1 MVDGTSLGR
10 PVDTPAGFLCQRI
23 QVVPRLYITPI
34 DGAYFMSG
42 CRHGF
47 TLLRVVVL
55 FRYGCVLEAVV
66 LYEFIIQLYTDHTG
80 RPTPNRRRC
89 KRSHSA

>member
-34 DGAYFMSG
+34 DGAYFIVAFY
-42 CRHGF
+42 REYRRTVAAH
-47 TLLRVVVL
+47 TVKLQVKLLWP
-55 FRYGCVLEAVV
+55 FRPLHSVRWRGPSYITFCV
-66 LYEFIIQLYTDHTG
+66 QL
-80 RPTPNRRRC
+80 
-89 KRSHSA
+89 SWEL